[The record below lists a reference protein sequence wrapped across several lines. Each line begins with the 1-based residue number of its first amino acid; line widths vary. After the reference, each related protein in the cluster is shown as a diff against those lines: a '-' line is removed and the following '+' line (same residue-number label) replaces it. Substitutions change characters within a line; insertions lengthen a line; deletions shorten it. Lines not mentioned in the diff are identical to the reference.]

1 MTFTSA
7 DLKKLRWH
15 LAGVALLLLAGLFLA
30 SQSRALRQHAGNARQ
45 AAEAA
50 AREAENRLR
59 RVRIEENEIRDKSLT
74 LAAMQKR
81 GTLGSEQR
89 LAWTETLRDA
99 QRRHKLPEISYEFG
113 PRAALAP
120 AAAEAVRFYASPM
133 KLRLRLVHEEDLLR
147 YLDTL
152 RREASALVVVRAC
165 TLKRGA
171 PLGSAPAP
179 EAACDLDWVTAQA
192 GNPGEEKRP

>member
-7 DLKKLRWH
+7 DLKSSRWR

-30 SQSRALRQHAGNARQ
+30 SQSRALRQHAGGNARQ

-50 AREAENRLR
+50 AREANRLR

-99 QRRHKLPEISYEFG
+99 QRRHKLPEISYESDPAPPLRRLSG
-113 PRAALAP
+113 GRALLRQPHETAP
-120 AAAEAVRFYASPM
+120 ASGP
-133 KLRLRLVHEEDLLR
+133 
-147 YLDTL
+147 
-152 RREASALVVVRAC
+152 
-165 TLKRGA
+165 
-171 PLGSAPAP
+171 
-179 EAACDLDWVTAQA
+179 
-192 GNPGEEKRP
+192 